1 MKLMHQAHQ
10 LSVDLEQARETIVL
24 KNKEN
29 LKVQWIMSVNST
41 VLTLMSLWAH
51 ETTTGTADTAEKM
64 NDIIDFCF
72 TVLLFLGIWLK
83 SVEIK
88 IPTILGGNIPYL
100 DLILAIPCIL
110 CWIWVLKLR
119 LPNNSQPV
127 NQPTVCFTV
136 NEPELTVNLLQLWG
150 SNTAVWLRP
159 A

>member
-64 NDIIDFCF
+64 NDNWFLFYCASF
-72 TVLLFLGIWLK
+72 LRHLVEVCWNKNTYNPWRKYSLPGPNSSYSMHTVLNLSLK
-83 SVEIK
+83 IK
-88 IPTILGGNIPYL
+88 TSQQFTASEPTN
-100 DLILAIPCIL
+100 
-110 CWIWVLKLR
+110 
-119 LPNNSQPV
+119 
-127 NQPTVCFTV
+127 CFTV